1 MNNALKVDKIFNWQS
16 NYLDSIRNNNCHIQ
30 IYSPLYD
37 FDVTTQRIK
46 EKRRYINPKEYE
58 LVIASDFDDHSN
70 GSITTEIYSLASRVI
85 LENTLLIPHTIWINK
100 YEQHHE
106 GLFNFDYKISLV
118 EINVNYIG
126 NESFTY
132 YPVWQDELDYLITG
146 DPLYFRETCSS
157 GWEKLYTRWKSKL

>member
-16 NYLDSIRNNNCHIQ
+16 NYQNSVRNNNCHIQ

-37 FDVTTQRIK
+37 FDVTAKRIK
-46 EKRRYINPKEYE
+46 ENRRYLNPKEYE

-70 GSITTEIYSLASRVI
+70 GSITTEIYSLASKVI
-85 LENTLLIPHTIWINK
+85 LENTLLVPHTIWINK
-100 YEQHHE
+100 YEQHQE

-132 YPVWQDELDYLITG
+132 YPIWQDELDYLITG
-146 DPLYFRETCSS
+146 DPVYFREVCSS
-157 GWEKLYTRWKSKL
+157 GWSQLYERWKSRI